1 MLGTDVYAAFRRALL
16 NRTEPGP
23 SEGNG
28 TGPAQSAP
36 KAQASDL
43 KASEEE
49 TPEQPSEESEE
60 SESAA

>member
-1 MLGTDVYAAFRRALL
+1 MLGTDVYAAFMRALL
-16 NRTEPGP
+16 DGAEPRP

-36 KAQASDL
+36 TA
-43 KASEEE
+43 ASEEE
-49 TPEQPSEESEE
+49 TPEQSSQE